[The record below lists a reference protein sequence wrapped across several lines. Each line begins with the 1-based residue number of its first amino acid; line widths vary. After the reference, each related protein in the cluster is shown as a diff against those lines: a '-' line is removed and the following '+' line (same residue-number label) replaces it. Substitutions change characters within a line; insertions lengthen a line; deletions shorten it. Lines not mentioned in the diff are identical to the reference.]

1 MSLGGL
7 LFSEGKYRSSG
18 SGGEG
23 KGRGAGRS
31 GGWGQDI
38 LYEKRM
44 NKLIKNSLQPYLVEG
59 KETELSTSA

>member
-1 MSLGGL
+1 VDLG
-7 LFSEGKYRSSG
+7 EK
-18 SGGEG
+18 G